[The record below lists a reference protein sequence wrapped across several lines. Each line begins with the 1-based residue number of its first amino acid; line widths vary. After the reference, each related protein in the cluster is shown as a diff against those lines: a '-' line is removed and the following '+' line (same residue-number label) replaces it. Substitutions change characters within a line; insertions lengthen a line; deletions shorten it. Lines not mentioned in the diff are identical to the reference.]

1 MVKKPIVKIKKPK
14 SKWLSNELL
23 PVQCKKPFLIITIM
37 IYLCNYVAPDN
48 QIKSKLLTLFKNKP
62 DLPIY
67 KLGFLNNWQNHPIW
81 K

>member
-1 MVKKPIVKIKKPK
+1 
-14 SKWLSNELL
+14 
-23 PVQCKKPFLIITIM
+23 M

-48 QIKSKLLTLFKNKP
+48 QIKSKLLNLFKNKP